1 MITLYEFEL
10 SGNCHKIRLL
20 LSFLKLDYKNHVLNG
35 GAREHKSADFL
46 ALNSFGQ
53 VPVLTDCDIVIR
65 DSQAILVYLART
77 YGPEEWFPI
86 NNTLALIQITT
97 WFSVAANEITRGPT
111 ALRLHHKFGR
121 VINVDEATR
130 ITTQLLEALNTHLNK
145 HDWLAAAKITIADLA
160 LYPYLALAHEGHV
173 DISLYPAV
181 DAWLARI
188 ESVPGY
194 VSMPGIRVHS
204 HTAA

>member
-1 MITLYEFEL
+1 MLTLYEFEM

-20 LSFLKLDYKNHVLNG
+20 LSFLKLEYKIHMLNG
-35 GAREHKSADFL
+35 GAREHKLPEFL

-53 VPVLTDCDIVIR
+53 VPVLTDGDIVIR

-97 WFSVAANEITRGPT
+97 WFSVAANEITRGPG

-121 VINVDEATR
+121 VINVDEATK
-130 ITTQLLEALNTHLNK
+130 ITTQLLEVLNAHLNK
-145 HDWLAAAKITIADLA
+145 HDWLAASKITIADLA

-181 DAWLARI
+181 ENWLARI
-188 ESVPGY
+188 ECVPDY

-204 HTAA
+204 PMTA